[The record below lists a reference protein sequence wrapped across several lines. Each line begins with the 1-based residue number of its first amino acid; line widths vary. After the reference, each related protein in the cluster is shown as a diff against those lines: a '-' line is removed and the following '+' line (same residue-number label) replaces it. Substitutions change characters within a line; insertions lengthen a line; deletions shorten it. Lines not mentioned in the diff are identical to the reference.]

1 MWETEILSQ
10 NAVFCCMYNFIS
22 QCCLSGCETLHTSA
36 LKNISIL
43 DISMSSSLSRLD
55 PDNAHTLW
63 HDKQF
68 QWFVAVGAFGLLI
81 ALTEAIRWVMVIIK
95 VDILK
100 NYLFRVIYVTVKEE
114 IDEKNKQSPQGEVL
128 NPVVL

>member
-10 NAVFCCMYNFIS
+10 NAVFCCMYNFMS

-43 DISMSSSLSRLD
+43 DITMSSSLSRLD

-81 ALTEAIRWVMVIIK
+81 ALTEAVRWLMVVTK
-95 VDILK
+95 VNIFKTMFSGWSMSLSWK
-100 NYLFRVIYVTVKEE
+100 KSMKRTNKVPKE
-114 IDEKNKQSPQGEVL
+114 KF
-128 NPVVL
+128 